1 MKVIDLLNKI
11 ANGEELPKKI
21 KWYDQWKKEE
31 YTYNFIEVESDYKC
45 DENGTF
51 LFNSYFMTE
60 CLNDKVEIIEEQE
73 DKKIENI
80 YFSLYDFQR
89 NERDTLEK
97 IEKKFNELIDEVN
110 KLKGDN
116 NE

>member
-11 ANGEELPKKI
+11 ANGELEFEQEFKHNEVITDMEMFSNEYLLNEEILNNKI
-21 KWYDQWKKEE
+21 
-31 YTYNFIEVESDYKC
+31 
-45 DENGTF
+45 
-51 LFNSYFMTE
+51 
-60 CLNDKVEIIEEQE
+60 EIIEEQE